1 MRTRRFDWAG
11 PDETTAEIRNWFEVS
26 APVVDLGPIEKLM
39 AEEGDDA
46 LLRLTNQFDAT
57 ESPRTEL
64 TVSLEEARAALEGMD
79 PVVREALEVAA
90 DNIRQVA
97 EAQLDTRETEVELP
111 QGQKVTVGEIPVGSA
126 AIYAPGG
133 RASYPSTVLMG
144 CVTARVAG
152 VERLVLV
159 SPAGPDGLV
168 NRTTLAAAALCGA
181 DEIYAIGGAQA
192 IFALARGTETI
203 RPVDVIAGPGN
214 SWVNEAK
221 RRVFGEVG
229 IDSLAGPSDLMVV
242 LDGTTDLKL
251 AALDLCAQ
259 AEHGSESPLVAVVPG
274 EAVAVELEAA
284 AGDLAESKPTVKD
297 SPLAVVVVPDTP
309 AAIELANAFA
319 PEHLE
324 LMDPGSASLAGEITT
339 AGCVFVGESSATAF
353 GDYAAGSNH
362 VLPTGGTGRFFGP
375 LSPGTFRRRT
385 SKVSLDAAAA
395 DALAGHVDALAR
407 AEGLPVHGLSALAR
421 QTSGRD
427 DEQNG

>member
-26 APVVDLGPIEKLM
+26 APVVDLAEIERAM

-57 ESPRTEL
+57 DVPRTEL
-64 TVSLEEARAALEGMD
+64 AVGLDEAKEALEGLD

-90 DNIRQVA
+90 ANIRQVA
-97 EAQLDTRETEVELP
+97 EAQLDERETEVDLP
-111 QGQKVTVGEIPVGSA
+111 QGQTVTVGEIPVASA

-152 VERLVLV
+152 IERLVLV
-159 SPAGPDGLV
+159 SPAGPDGNV

-181 DEIYAIGGAQA
+181 DEIFATGGAQA
-192 IFALARGTETI
+192 IFALARGTGSI

-242 LDGTTDLKL
+242 LDGTTDLEL

-259 AEHGSESPLVAVVPG
+259 AEHGSESPLVAVVPS
-274 EAVAVELEAA
+274 EAVAVELEAQV
-284 AGDLAESKPTVKD
+284 GDLAEAQATVKD
-297 SPLAVVVVPDTP
+297 SPLAVVVVHDTA
-309 AAIELANAFA
+309 AAIALANSFA

-324 LMDPGSASLAGEITT
+324 LMDHGSASLAGEITT
-339 AGCVFVGESSATAF
+339 AGCVFVGEGSATAF

-421 QTSGRD
+421 QTSRK
-427 DEQNG
+427 NT